1 MLSQAQRTAILELSA
16 KGVSKREIAQVLRLS
31 RPTVRKVL
39 RENSTNVPEI
49 QRAEK
54 AEPYREQILDLLISC
69 KGNLVRVHEE
79 LVAGG
84 AALSYPALT
93 AFCRRQGIG
102 QTPAVPAGQYH
113 FEPGVE
119 MQHDTS
125 PHEVEVGGRKYK
137 AQTASAVLC
146 YSRMLFFQ
154 INPTFQRFDCKVFL
168 TDALRYM
175 GGAPERVMIDNTH
188 VVVLR
193 GTGREMIPV
202 PEMEAFGERFGFRFV
217 AHERGDANRSARV
230 ERPFSFIENNFLA
243 GRTFASW
250 ADLNQQARQW
260 CDRVNS
266 TYKKHIRGVPRE
278 LFAVERM
285 HLKPLPA
292 WIPEVYR
299 LHQRT
304 VDVEGYVSVN
314 SIRYSVPAAWIG
326 HRVEVRETRDKIE
339 IEMDA
344 RHIVTHARAVTPLS
358 QRITLAAHRP
368 PRGEGVKRSD
378 PHPEEKAIVEAAP
391 ETALYVA
398 ALKQKSRKVVALAL
412 RQLLRLLREYPRE
425 PFLAAVQEAARYGLY
440 DLDRLERMILRRVA
454 RDYFLLLDPDTDSH
468 AEELEQLL
476 KNLKL
481 RRMLGVYDEQL
492 RAAEKAQASYSE
504 FVAGLLRAQWHDRQE
519 SALEWRIRRAN
530 LPERWSL
537 ESFPWSR
544 QPGVN
549 RKQMRA
555 FAELDFVAQHENLVL
570 VGPTGVGKTGL
581 ASGLLLK
588 ALENGHRCQFIRA
601 QDLFDEMY
609 ASLADRSTRR
619 LLNRLAR
626 LDVLLIDEFG
636 YLNLKPEQSNTFFKL
651 MEERYHRHSTII
663 TTNLVYDV
671 WHNFLGNKP
680 MGRRTAEP
688 RAALLPHRD
697 HQWPFATRSPR

>member
-1 MLSQAQRTAILELSA
+1 
-16 KGVSKREIAQVLRLS
+16 
-31 RPTVRKVL
+31 
-39 RENSTNVPEI
+39 
-49 QRAEK
+49 
-54 AEPYREQILDLLISC
+54 
-69 KGNLVRVHEE
+69 VRVHEE

-84 AALSYPALT
+84 AALSYQALT
-93 AFCRRQGIG
+93 GFCRRQGIG
-102 QTPAVPAGQYH
+102 QTPIVPAGQYH

-125 PHEVEVGGRKYK
+125 PHTVEVGGRKYK

-168 TDALRYM
+168 TDALRHA
-175 GGAPERVMIDNTH
+175 GGAPQRVMIDNTH

-202 PEMEAFGERFGFRFV
+202 PEMEAFAERFGFRFV
-217 AHERGDANRSARV
+217 AHQIGNANRSARV

-243 GRTFASW
+243 GRTFTSW

-260 CDRVNS
+260 CDKVNS
-266 TYKKHIRGVPRE
+266 TYKKHIRAIPRE

-314 SIRYSVPAAWIG
+314 SIRYSVPVAWIG

-344 RHIVTHARAVTPLS
+344 RHIVAHARAVTPLS
-358 QRITLAAHRP
+358 QRVTLAAHRP

-398 ALKQKSRKVVALAL
+398 ALKQKGRKVVALAL

-425 PFLAAVQEAARYGLY
+425 PFLAAVREAAQYGLY

-468 AEELEQLL
+468 
-476 KNLKL
+476 
-481 RRMLGVYDEQL
+481 D
-492 RAAEKAQASYSE
+492 
-504 FVAGLLRAQWHDRQE
+504 
-519 SALEWRIRRAN
+519 
-530 LPERWSL
+530 
-537 ESFPWSR
+537 
-544 QPGVN
+544 
-549 RKQMRA
+549 
-555 FAELDFVAQHENLVL
+555 
-570 VGPTGVGKTGL
+570 
-581 ASGLLLK
+581 
-588 ALENGHRCQFIRA
+588 
-601 QDLFDEMY
+601 
-609 ASLADRSTRR
+609 
-619 LLNRLAR
+619 
-626 LDVLLIDEFG
+626 
-636 YLNLKPEQSNTFFKL
+636 
-651 MEERYHRHSTII
+651 
-663 TTNLVYDV
+663 
-671 WHNFLGNKP
+671 
-680 MGRRTAEP
+680 
-688 RAALLPHRD
+688 
-697 HQWPFATRSPR
+697 